1 MHRNS
6 SQGERQP
13 ECSQCIWRKYYQD
26 EVSRRLI
33 AEHNNNT
40 YIKVSI
46 FFFIPINRNL
56 KKRGKRGDILR
67 GKLLG
72 YNKRSI
78 DLTSFFSIREIRL
91 NSGSHLGCR
100 CDSFFDLLPSLVDGI
115 LNSFSRHLLYSF
127 LL

>member
-1 MHRNS
+1 MKQNRAKNLHRNS

-33 AEHNNNT
+33 AEQNNNT

-56 KKRGKRGDILR
+56 KKRGKRGNILR

-78 DLTSFFSIREIRL
+78 DLTSFFANRGIRL
-91 NSGSHLGCR
+91 NSGSHLDHLR
-100 CDSFFDLLPSLVDGI
+100 ISTHKQRRLVI
-115 LNSFSRHLLYSF
+115 LGLR
-127 LL
+127 